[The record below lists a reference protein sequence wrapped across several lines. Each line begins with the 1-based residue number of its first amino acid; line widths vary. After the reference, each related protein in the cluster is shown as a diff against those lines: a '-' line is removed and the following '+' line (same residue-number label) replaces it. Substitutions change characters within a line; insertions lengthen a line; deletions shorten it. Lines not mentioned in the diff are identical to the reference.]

1 MGILMTILYILLFLL
16 MLSILVLV
24 HELGH
29 FAMCKAFKV
38 YVFEFS
44 IGMGPLLFKKK
55 KGETQYSVRGIPFG
69 GYVSMYDD
77 QTTLPEGLEID
88 PARSMEKTKAWK
100 KALIFVAGVTMNIVL
115 AFVLYFVSAW
125 IPKKQLYVNYI
136 NGVEGQTGNV
146 IYNAKQYGS
155 SVVGIDEHA
164 LVHFNDD
171 TEKTDI
177 IAAMEL
183 APFTFEKT
191 AIGQYLNFYY
201 PVEKQSTD
209 KDGNPVTNI
218 TIEANN
224 VVDIS
229 KVSYVTFKIDC
240 LDKEATRAARETDPD
255 AVVYGKFVEV
265 KVNVKYDE
273 AKKVYSYEDSGVNF
287 AIEIEKPKNFGD
299 AIVKTCAGFGDGAT
313 IIVKSLGMLVT
324 KPAETISQSGGIIAI
339 GFESTNILKNRG
351 WSYYIELWA
360 MISINLAI
368 INILPFPGLDGW
380 HLVVLIFES
389 ITRKKMPNKVKN
401 IVALVGFI
409 ILFGLMIALVFKDA
423 FTYIFKLGVAL
434 L

>member
-1 MGILMTILYILLFLL
+1 MSVLMSILYVLLFLVF
-16 MLSILVLV
+16 LSILIIV

-55 KGETQYSVRGIPFG
+55 KGETQYSLRAIPFG
-69 GYVSMYDD
+69 GYVSMYDGE
-77 QTTLPEGLEID
+77 QTLPEGVTVD
-88 PARSMEKTKAWK
+88 PSRSMEKTKAWK
-100 KALIFVAGVTMNIVL
+100 KAIIFVAGVTMNIVL
-115 AFVLYFVSAW
+115 AFVMYFVSAW

-136 NGVEGQTGNV
+136 KGVEGQTGNV

-155 SVVGIDEHA
+155 SVVGIDENA
-164 LVHFNDD
+164 IVHFDD
-171 TEKTDI
+171 ETTRDHV

-183 APFTFEKT
+183 SSFTFEKT
-191 AIGQYLNFYY
+191 ALSDYLNFYY

-209 KDGNPVTNI
+209 SDGNPITVT

-229 KVSYVTFKIDC
+229 RVSYIEFRIDC
-240 LDKEATRAARETDPD
+240 LDKEATKQARNTNPD
-255 AVVYGKFVEV
+255 AEIYGNFVECRVNAV
-265 KVNVKYDE
+265 KSGDTYKYE
-273 AKKVYSYEDSGVNF
+273 GFTTEF
-287 AIEIEKPKNFGD
+287 AIETIKPKNFGD
-299 AIVKTCAGFGDGAT
+299 AINSTCAKFGNGAT
-313 IIVKSLGMLVT
+313 IIIKSLGLLVT
-324 KPAETISQSGGIIAI
+324 KPAETIGQSGGIIAI
-339 GFESTNILKNRG
+339 GFESTNILKSRG

-360 MISINLAI
+360 MISVNLAI

-380 HLVVLIFES
+380 HLVVLAFES

-401 IVALVGFI
+401 IVALVGLV
-409 ILFGLMIALVFKDA
+409 ILFGLMIALLFKDA
-423 FTYIFKLGVAL
+423 FTYIFRVGVSL